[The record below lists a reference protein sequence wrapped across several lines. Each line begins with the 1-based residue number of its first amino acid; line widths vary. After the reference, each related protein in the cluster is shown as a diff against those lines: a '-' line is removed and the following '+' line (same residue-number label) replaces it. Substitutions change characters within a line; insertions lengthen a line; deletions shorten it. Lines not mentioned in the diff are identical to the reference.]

1 MIVLVSSVILASAFD
16 EPGKLDLSEVLDDA
30 AISTVNFTEILTKLL
45 ELGVSDTDAMKFA
58 KPIEAICQLLTVGQA
73 MLAGLWRPA
82 TRLRSLSL
90 GDRCCLALGLD
101 LGAEVYT
108 TDRAWVGLDLGVR
121 VRVIR

>member
-1 MIVLVSSVILASAFD
+1 MATEHDESDGFVHHMFLVKRVRS
-16 EPGKLDLSEVLDDA
+16 PN
-30 AISTVNFTEILTKLL
+30 AIAMLL

-58 KPIEAICQLLTVGQA
+58 KPIEAICQPLTVGQA

-108 TDRAWVGLDLGVR
+108 TDRAWAGLDLGVR